1 MTLLT
6 REDRRTE
13 MMRKPFIAANWK
25 MNKLVEESVEYGET
39 LVEKLKA
46 EKVDLKKVDVAVCV
60 PFIHMA
66 ALKVIFVLRNIN
78 VGAQNM
84 HYEESGAYTGEIS
97 PAMLK
102 DMGIECVIIGHSER
116 RMYFGETDEACARKV
131 SAAHASGIR
140 PILCVGESLAQR
152 EAEAHFSTVKA
163 QLAGC
168 FAGVGREEAAKTVIA
183 YEPVWAIGT
192 GKTATA
198 EQANEMAA
206 YIRSVVAE
214 LYGAETAEQVIIQYG
229 GSVKSSN
236 IAELMAMSDIDGALV
251 GGAGLDPAEF
261 AKIVN
266 FDPAV
271 VGKDPQ

>member
-1 MTLLT
+1 
-6 REDRRTE
+6 
-13 MMRKPFIAANWK
+13 MRKPFIAANWK
-25 MNKLVEESVEYGET
+25 MNKLVEDSVEYGEA
-39 LVEKLKA
+39 LVEKLKN
-46 EKVDLKKVDVAVCV
+46 ENVDLKKVDVAVCV

-97 PAMLK
+97 PAMLA

-116 RMYFGETDEACARKV
+116 RMYFGETDEECAKKLA
-131 SAAHASGIR
+131 AAHSHGIR
-140 PILCVGESLAQR
+140 PILCVGESLEQR
-152 EAEAHFSTVKA
+152 ESGAHFDTVKK
-163 QLAGC
+163 QLTGC
-168 FAGVGREEAAKTVIA
+168 FDGINAEEAAKTVIA

-192 GKTATA
+192 GKTATD

-206 YIRSVVAE
+206 YIRSCVAE
-214 LYGAETAEQVIIQYG
+214 LYSAETAQQVIIQYG

-236 IAELMAMSDIDGALV
+236 ISELMAMSDIDGALV
-251 GGAGLDPAEF
+251 GGAGLDAAEF

-266 FDPAV
+266 FDPEV
-271 VGKDPQ
+271 VGKDILLS

>member
-1 MTLLT
+1 ML
-6 REDRRTE
+6 
-13 MMRKPFIAANWK
+13 RKPFIAANWK

>member
-1 MTLLT
+1 
-6 REDRRTE
+6 
-13 MMRKPFIAANWK
+13 MRKPFIAANWK
-25 MNKLVEESVEYGET
+25 MNKLVEDSVEYGEM
-39 LVEKLKA
+39 LVEKLKD
-46 EKVDLKKVDVAVCV
+46 ENVDLKKIDVAVCV
-60 PFIHMA
+60 PYIHMA

-97 PAMLK
+97 PAMLQ

-116 RMYFGETDEACARKV
+116 RTYFKETDEECAKKV
-131 SAAHASGIR
+131 AAAHSHKIR
-140 PILCVGESLAQR
+140 PILCVGESLEQR
-152 EAEAHFSTVKA
+152 ESGVHFDHVKS
-163 QLAGC
+163 QLLGSLAGIG
-168 FAGVGREEAAKTVIA
+168 AAEAAKTVIA

-206 YIRSVVAE
+206 YIRSVLAE
-214 LYGAETAEQVIIQYG
+214 MYDDATAQQVIIQYG

-236 IAELMAMSDIDGALV
+236 IAEIMAMSDIDGALV
-251 GGAGLDPAEF
+251 GGAGLDAKEF

-266 FDPAV
+266 YDPAA
-271 VGKDPQ
+271 VGKIFE